1 MVAELNIEK
10 IRKDFPIL
18 NTTVYGKKLVYLDN
32 AATSQKPQQVIDAL
46 DTYYK
51 EYNSNVH
58 RGVHHL
64 SQRATNAYE
73 ASRVKIA
80 QHINAAHSHEVIFTR
95 GTTEGIN
102 LVAACFGK
110 KYLNPGDY
118 VLVSAMEHHSN
129 IVPWQMIAEEK
140 GAGLKVIPMD
150 KNGVLQID
158 TLPALLENVKIVAV
172 NYISNS
178 LGSVNPIRE
187 IIAMAHE
194 RDIPVLIDA
203 AQAVPHMKVDVQ
215 ELDVDFLAFSGH
227 KVYGPTGIGV
237 LYGKTKWLD
246 DLPPYQGGGDMIKT
260 VTFAKTTYNEPPF
273 KFEAGTPDIS
283 GAVGLAAALDYINE
297 IGLEN
302 IAQHEHEL
310 IKYAEEKLAA
320 IEGFRFIGN
329 SPNRAGAISF
339 MIEGLH
345 PFDVG
350 ELLDKQGIAVRT
362 GHHCTEPVMDFFG
375 IPGTI
380 RASFAF
386 YNTFEEI
393 DTLVAALKKAITIL
407 K

>member
-1 MVAELNIEK
+1 
-10 IRKDFPIL
+10 
-18 NTTVYGKKLVYLDN
+18 
-32 AATSQKPQQVIDAL
+32 
-46 DTYYK
+46 
-51 EYNSNVH
+51 
-58 RGVHHL
+58 
-64 SQRATNAYE
+64 
-73 ASRVKIA
+73 
-80 QHINAAHSHEVIFTR
+80 
-95 GTTEGIN
+95 
-102 LVAACFGK
+102 
-110 KYLNPGDY
+110 
-118 VLVSAMEHHSN
+118 
-129 IVPWQMIAEEK
+129 
-140 GAGLKVIPMD
+140 
-150 KNGVLQID
+150 
-158 TLPALLENVKIVAV
+158 
-172 NYISNS
+172 
-178 LGSVNPIRE
+178 
-187 IIAMAHE
+187 
-194 RDIPVLIDA
+194 
-203 AQAVPHMKVDVQ
+203 MKVDVQ